1 MQDEGVERYGGTK
14 DVADS
19 HKFDVKNLEPYLDAH
34 VEGFEGPMEVR
45 QFKGGQSNPTYQIV
59 TPKKKYVMR
68 RKPPGKLLPSAHAV
82 DREYKVI
89 TALGKIGFPVPRT
102 YCLCED

>member
-19 HKFDVKNLEPYLDAH
+19 HKFDEKNLEAYLAAH

-59 TPKKKYVMR
+59 APKKNTLCAANR
-68 RKPPGKLLPSAHAV
+68 RASFCPLPTQS
-82 DREYKVI
+82 
-89 TALGKIGFPVPRT
+89 TANIR
-102 YCLCED
+102 

>member
-19 HKFDVKNLEPYLDAH
+19 HKFDEKNLEAYAAAH

-45 QFKGGQSNPTYQIV
+45 QFKGGQSNPTYQLV
-59 TPKKKYVMR
+59 TPKVEGSS
-68 RKPPGKLLPSAHAV
+68 PFFLVKL
-82 DREYKVI
+82 KFN
-89 TALGKIGFPVPRT
+89 K
-102 YCLCED
+102 

>member
-19 HKFDVKNLEPYLDAH
+19 HKFDEKTWRLIAAH

-59 TPKKKYVMR
+59 HQEKICHAPQTAR
-68 RKPPGKLLPSAHAV
+68 QTSA
-82 DREYKVI
+82 I
-89 TALGKIGFPVPRT
+89 CPRS
-102 YCLCED
+102 

>member
-19 HKFDVKNLEPYLDAH
+19 HKFDEKNLEAYLAAH

-45 QFKGGQSNPTYQIV
+45 HSRAVSPTRPIRLSH
-59 TPKKKYVMR
+59 R
-68 RKPPGKLLPSAHAV
+68 RKIRYAPQTARQTSA
-82 DREYKVI
+82 
-89 TALGKIGFPVPRT
+89 FCPRS
-102 YCLCED
+102 

>member
-19 HKFDVKNLEPYLDAH
+19 HKFDEKNLEAYLAAH

-59 TPKKKYVMR
+59 TPKEKICHAPQTAR
-68 RKPPGKLLPSAHAV
+68 QTSA
-82 DREYKVI
+82 I
-89 TALGKIGFPVPRT
+89 CP
-102 YCLCED
+102 CS